1 MSTWGCPND
10 LEGICQLVRG
20 AACDPGMR
28 GCVLHGKVR
37 FASAAQNEVRKPV
50 KATPPPRPATRKKPN
65 IN

>member
-1 MSTWGCPND
+1 
-10 LEGICQLVRG
+10 
-20 AACDPGMR
+20 MR